1 MRMAGLEPTLT
12 DRKSDVLTAT
22 QHPHLEGMDSNH
34 QRLAPKASV
43 LPLNYLPDSNSYT
56 QLKKLLSL
64 KKRFDILKF
73 R

>member
-1 MRMAGLEPTLT
+1 MAGLEPTLP

-22 QHPHLEGMDSNH
+22 QHPRLEGMDSNH
-34 QRLAPKASV
+34 QRLDPKSIV
-43 LPLNYLPDSNSYT
+43 LPLNYLPVSYRYI

-64 KKRFDILKF
+64 KKRFDILKI